1 MKFMMTSLSIKSIRR
16 FWLVLPAVALPII
29 TIVSCDNSHSSS
41 TSNNAVSSQV
51 STFISAQGDEK
62 DDTAIISND
71 ESELNDEAD
80 NVEVVEE
87 GQSLIAAAKPDEA
100 QPSLPSN
107 NTLQATLMGD
117 YGGIIPCTFC
127 DYIEVTLNLF
137 ADGSVVKTSVY
148 NNPKLARAPLVESG
162 IYRQDDDKITIVYD
176 NQHTESYHI
185 EDNHL
190 LMVDKNKN
198 IDVNHALSRK

>member
-1 MKFMMTSLSIKSIRR
+1 MKFMMTSLSITTMRR
-16 FWLVLPAVALPII
+16 FWLVLPALAI

-41 TSNNAVSSQV
+41 TSNNAVSSKV
-51 STFISAQGDEK
+51 SAFINAQDDGD
-62 DDTAIISND
+62 DVAVITNSND
-71 ESELNDEAD
+71 ESEFDYETD
-80 NVEVVEE
+80 SVEVVEE

-100 QPSLPSN
+100 QSSLPSS

-148 NNPKLARAPLVESG
+148 NNPKLARVPLVESG
-162 IYRQDDDKITIVYD
+162 IYRQDDDKITIAYD

-190 LMVDKNKN
+190 LMIDKNKN
-198 IDVNHALSRK
+198 IDVNHALSRQ